1 VNAPASSG
9 VVSRPALWFG
19 FIGGALAWTM
29 HLMTAYAIAEF
40 GCVGSLGHRSYLGI
54 SYVAWL
60 EIFVTV
66 VTASL
71 AAAATFVA
79 YRCHRRLTPP
89 SPDSADSSSHAA
101 ERNTAY
107 MGLLAGSLFFFVILF
122 ESIPIFFY
130 LRHC

>member
-1 VNAPASSG
+1 MNAPASSG

-54 SYVAWL
+54 SFVAWL

-79 YRCHRRLTPP
+79 YRCHRRLTLP
-89 SPDSADSSSHAA
+89 SDSADSSSHAV